1 MTKDELI
8 KLKEKL
14 LLSKKYRIAY
24 IEGNEDGTLTIEYFD
39 EKPSLSE
46 NIKLYDENED
56 RRAADY
62 LENSVEEIVRK
73 LADEEISY
81 DEIEVGILPLF
92 YISESLLKEKL
103 DEDGIMKEEDLTEY
117 DIIRDKAKII
127 YDFNIN
133 KDGKPA
139 TLNNDILLMLDEL
152 VSKCFSV
159 DYETFVEMM
168 CESGYEINA
177 SSFAK
182 ALKYRKENK
191 NIGLNI
197 EFPKNRVLNKNK

>member
-1 MTKDELI
+1 MAKDELI

-39 EKPSLSE
+39 EKASLSE

-127 YDFNIN
+127 YDFNVN
-133 KDGKPA
+133 EDGKPA
-139 TLNNDILLMLDEL
+139 TLNNDILLMLDKL
-152 VSKCFSV
+152 VSECFPV
-159 DYETFVEMM
+159 DYETFVEMI
-168 CESGYEINA
+168 CERGYNINA
-177 SSFAK
+177 SSFSK
-182 ALKYRKENK
+182 ALKCRKENK